1 MKYGFYL
8 SSLTAVTGAVAL
20 DFQIHRSRGGK
31 ALCYNTTLPL
41 TVTARYANV
50 SRPLPKNQLE
60 LTDDIVVMTTSPASL
75 GTYIAGLETR
85 TATHSIFSKLCVP
98 MTQKEP
104 LRTVQFLTHGATL
117 DHNYWDT
124 MPGFSYVDA
133 AATAG
138 YATFSYDRLG
148 GGHSDHPAAWDV
160 QGPVQIELAHA
171 LIQRLRNAS
180 FAGYTFEHVIGVG
193 HSLGSG
199 IISAIA
205 FNHNSDFDAIILTG
219 FAAVSEKSQSAI
231 ASWDPVMANQDAS
244 GRFKD
249 LDNGYFT
256 QGSKQA
262 LQYAFYKYPFF
273 PTESKFRLSFSTLSL
288 LLFFFCVRKRKK
300 RRDTRLNINSS

>member
-1 MKYGFYL
+1 MKHGLYL
-8 SSLTAVTGAVAL
+8 SGLTAVTGVVGS
-20 DFQIHRSRGGK
+20 DFQIHRSSGGK

-60 LTDDIVVMTTSPASL
+60 LTDDIVAMTTNATSL
-75 GTYIAGLETR
+75 GTYIAELETR
-85 TATHSIFSKLCVP
+85 TGTHSIFSKLCVP
-98 MTQKEP
+98 LTQRQP
-104 LRTVQFLTHGATL
+104 VRTVQFLTHGATL

-124 MPGFSYVDA
+124 MPGFSYEDA

-148 GGHSDHPAAWDV
+148 IGHSDRPAAWDV

-171 LIQRLRNAS
+171 LIQRLRNGS
-180 FAGYTFEHVIGVG
+180 IAGYTFENIIGVG

-199 IISAIA
+199 ITSAIA

-231 ASWDPVMANQDAS
+231 ASWDSVMANQDAS

-273 PTESKFRLSFSTLSL
+273 PTESKLRLNLSTIHMSL
-288 LLFFFCVRKRKK
+288 LFWHVRGRRKK
-300 RRDTRLNINSS
+300 KSHKAEDH

>member
-1 MKYGFYL
+1 MKYDFYL
-8 SSLTAVTGAVAL
+8 SSLTAVTGVLGL
-20 DFQIHRSRGGK
+20 DFQIHHSNGGK

-50 SRPLPKNQLE
+50 SRPVPKNQLE
-60 LTDDIVVMTTSPASL
+60 LTDAIVAMTTNATSL
-75 GTYIAGLETR
+75 GTYISSLGTR

-98 MTQKEP
+98 LTQEEP
-104 LRTVQFLTHGATL
+104 VRTVQFLTHGATL
-117 DHNYWDT
+117 DHRYWDT

-148 GGHSDHPAAWDV
+148 IGQSDHPAAWDV

-171 LIQRLRNAS
+171 LIQRLRNGS
-180 FAGYTFEHVIGVG
+180 IAGHTFENVIGVG

-199 IISAIA
+199 ITSAIA

-231 ASWDPVMANQDAS
+231 ASWDSVMANQDVS

-249 LDNGYFT
+249 LDNGWFT

-273 PTESKFRLSFSTLSL
+273 PTESKFRLTLSAL
-288 LLFFFCVRKRKK
+288 PPPLFIWRVRRTRKK
-300 RRDTRLNINSS
+300 ESQG

>member
-1 MKYGFYL
+1 MSG
-8 SSLTAVTGAVAL
+8 LTAVPGVVGF
-20 DFQIHRSRGGK
+20 DFQIHRSSGGK

-50 SRPLPKNQLE
+50 SRPVPENQLE
-60 LTDDIVVMTTSPASL
+60 LTDDIVAMTTNPTYL

-98 MTQKEP
+98 LTQKEP
-104 LRTVQFLTHGATL
+104 VRTVQFLTHGATL
-117 DHNYWDT
+117 DNSYWDI
-124 MPGFSYVDA
+124 MPGYSYVDA

-148 GGHSDHPAAWDV
+148 IGNSDHPAAWDV

-171 LIQRLRNAS
+171 LIQRLRNGS
-180 FAGYTFEHVIGVG
+180 IAGYTFENVIGVG

-199 IISAIA
+199 ITSAIA
-205 FNHNSDFDAIILTG
+205 FNHNFDFDAIILTG

-231 ASWDPVMANQDAS
+231 ASWDSVMANQDPS

-262 LQYAFYKYPFF
+262 LQYVFYKYPFF
-273 PTESKFRLSFSTLSL
+273 PIESKFRLSSSALPL
-288 LLFFFCVRKRKK
+288 PLFIWRVRRKR
-300 RRDTRLNINSS
+300 RRSHVAEYH